1 MTDRLNLPLPYRRIV
16 EALLREHV
24 PDAEVWAY
32 GSCVTGEN
40 REGSDLDLVVRG
52 PELKPLGDG
61 FFQLVEAI
69 EKSNI
74 PILVQAHDW
83 ALLPESFHAEIE
95 RDYVVLVEK
104 KEQSRPALD
113 LATADEAAPLQ
124 ELLAYTRDGEW
135 GAGEKNANLTPM
147 RVIRGTDFEAVR
159 RGSLTNV
166 PTRYIRPEA
175 SARKT
180 LKPWDI
186 LIETAGGSKNR
197 PTGRTLLVHPRILE
211 RSEIPVTC
219 ASFARFLRIHCD
231 RANPAYIYW
240 FLQYLYTTGEMEK
253 HQVQHTGIARFQFTD
268 FAANIEV
275 PLPPLS
281 EQRAIAHI
289 LGTLDDKIELNR
301 RMNETL
307 EEMARAL
314 FKSWFVDFLPVHAKQ
329 RARTQTGDPVR
340 TKAALKAAPSGG
352 GDWTVERASAY
363 LDSMDKDIIDLF
375 PDRLV
380 DSELG
385 EIPDGWEVKSLGKIC
400 EKPQYG
406 YTQSAKTEPIGP
418 KFLRITDINKQAW
431 IEWQSVPHCE
441 ITKEDFEKYRLKR
454 GDILIARMADPGHGC
469 MVEEAKNGVFAS
481 YLIRF
486 RPIQQRY
493 WNLIQYWL
501 RSEPYWNLVRG
512 RRTGTTRNSLNA
524 KVLSEFTL
532 VVPPGQLLDFFGLQ
546 VRKLREYVVA
556 NVNESETLTA
566 HRDVLLPKLLNGEVG
581 MNVENTTL

>member
-1 MTDRLNLPLPYRRIV
+1 MTDRLNLPLRYRRIL
-16 EALLREHV
+16 ETLLREHV

-32 GSCVTGEN
+32 GSRVTGESHD
-40 REGSDLDLVVRG
+40 GSNLDLVVRG

-61 FFQLVEAI
+61 FFDLLEAI

-83 ALLPESFHAEIE
+83 ARLPESFHREIE
-95 RDYVVLVEK
+95 KDYVVLQEK

-113 LATADEAAPLQ
+113 LATADEAAPLR

-197 PTGRTLLVHPRILE
+197 PTGRTLLIHPRILE

-253 HQVQHTGIARFQFTD
+253 HQVQHTGIARFQFTN

-307 EEMARAL
+307 EEMARTL
-314 FKSWFVDFLPVHAKQ
+314 FKSWFVDFLPVRAKQ
-329 RARTQTGDPVR
+329 RARKQTGDPVR
-340 TKAALKAAPSGG
+340 SKAALMTPSAGG
-352 GDWTVERASAY
+352 SDWTVERARAY
-363 LDSMDKDIIDLF
+363 LESMDKNVVDLF

-380 DSELG
+380 ESELG
-385 EIPDGWEVKSLGKIC
+385 EIPEEWEVKALGDVVDVLGGTTPSTKVSEYWRGGTHCWATPKDLSELSSPVLLDTERKITESGLARIGSGLLPKGSLLL
-400 EKPQYG
+400 
-406 YTQSAKTEPIGP
+406 SSRAPIGYLAINEVP
-418 KFLRITDINKQAW
+418 VAINQGFIGIPPCETVSNLFLLNWCSRFHEVIVNHANGSTFLEISKKDFRHIPLVIPDEAVMTAFEGFLRPLYDHIVSN
-431 IEWQSVPHCE
+431 E
-441 ITKEDFEKYRLKR
+441 
-454 GDILIARMADPGHGC
+454 
-469 MVEEAKNGVFAS
+469 
-481 YLIRF
+481 
-486 RPIQQRY
+486 
-493 WNLIQYWL
+493 
-501 RSEPYWNLVRG
+501 
-512 RRTGTTRNSLNA
+512 
-524 KVLSEFTL
+524 
-532 VVPPGQLLDFFGLQ
+532 
-546 VRKLREYVVA
+546 RESSAVVA
-556 NVNESETLTA
+556 Q
-566 HRDVLLPKLLNGEVG
+566 RDVLLPKLVLGEVAG
-581 MNVENTTL
+581 R